1 MCVIFNGT
9 VDSAGGQAL
18 HSRDSSVLTNSKAL
32 DRAIF
37 QGHCEFSPQTRELI
51 IIIIITILAKFT
63 TYSAERKRE
72 QKILPSLNI
81 LDS

>member
-9 VDSAGGQAL
+9 VDSA
-18 HSRDSSVLTNSKAL
+18 RDNSVLTTSKAL
-32 DRAIF
+32 DRAVF